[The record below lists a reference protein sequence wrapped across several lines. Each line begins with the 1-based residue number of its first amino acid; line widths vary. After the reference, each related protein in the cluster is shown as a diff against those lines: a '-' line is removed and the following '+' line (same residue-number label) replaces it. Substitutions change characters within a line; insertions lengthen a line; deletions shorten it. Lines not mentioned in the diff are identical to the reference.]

1 MKEGKK
7 WWQAKPWAEQTK
19 AQKLGMI
26 AVWCLL
32 AVVVLG
38 LIFGGE
44 EKAEK
49 PEPSPSLESVTQA
62 IEVIDKAAAPGR
74 EPEAAPAPF
83 TLDEA
88 RAFAKHVKKITDEA
102 EIALQD
108 GIATKDGDGIQKFVV
123 KPLDGAT
130 DAWRGT
136 VGQGKLNLDYFD
148 ACRVAA
154 NALHSLAKAAF
165 RDPSVQRQK
174 DIRRYE
180 GEYNENKASCQKQ
193 IATTN
198 AQIKAADAKKEAE
211 MVKKYGGKDCLTVY
225 GLDPETQ
232 EVKAQPKPSHCK
244 K

>member
-174 DIRRYE
+174 DIRRRKADFTRGASDALRDARAAIRAAAAATRKEE
-180 GEYNENKASCQKQ
+180 G
-193 IATTN
+193 
-198 AQIKAADAKKEAE
+198 
-211 MVKKYGGKDCLTVY
+211 
-225 GLDPETQ
+225 
-232 EVKAQPKPSHCK
+232 
-244 K
+244 